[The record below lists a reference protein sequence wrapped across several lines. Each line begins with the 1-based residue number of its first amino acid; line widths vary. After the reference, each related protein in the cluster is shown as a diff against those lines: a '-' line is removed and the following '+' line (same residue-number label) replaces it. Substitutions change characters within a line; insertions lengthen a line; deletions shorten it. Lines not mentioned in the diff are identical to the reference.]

1 MNPDEGGIDFMAK
14 RRVLIL
20 GGGFGGTYAA
30 QRLDRT
36 LATRSDV
43 DVVLVSRDNYL
54 LFTPM
59 LHEVAAGDLYPGDIV
74 NPLRKMLRRVRFMD
88 AEVVDIDLRNRRVR
102 CEAGPLRRTRELSYD
117 YLLVALGSE
126 TNYFGMSGVE
136 AHAATM
142 KTLGDAA
149 LLRNRMVAVLEEA
162 ATETDATLRRRLMT
176 FVVAGGGFA
185 GVETVGAMND
195 FLHETI
201 RYYPELEPSMLRVVL
216 VHPGGV
222 VLPELSERLGRYAQQ
237 KLEQRGVEV
246 RLETRVTG
254 YENFGV
260 DLSPGEAIEANTIVW
275 TAGATPAAAIASLPV
290 ERVKGRLKVN
300 EFLELAGH
308 EGVVW
313 AVGDCAAIPDAKG
326 ELQPPTAQ
334 HGMREA
340 VSAAKNIEAAVN
352 GTASEAFRF
361 TTIGQLASIGRRT
374 GVAQILGMQFSG
386 FLAWFLWR
394 TVYLAKLPG
403 FAKKLRVA
411 ISWSLDLLFA
421 RDIEQVVTMRDV
433 ERMERLSVMLRAMR
447 QASHRFG
454 PSGTEGSTSNGARLG

>member
-1 MNPDEGGIDFMAK
+1 MTK

-20 GGGFGGTYAA
+20 GGGFGGAYAA

-36 LATRSDV
+36 LATRRDV
-43 DVVLVSRDNYL
+43 DVALVSRDNYL

-74 NPLRKMLRRVRFMD
+74 HPVRKMLRRVRFID

-149 LLRNRMVAVLEEA
+149 LLRNRMIAVLEEA
-162 ATETDATLRRRLMT
+162 ATEDDATLRRRLMT

-195 FLHETI
+195 FLRETI
-201 RYYPELEPSMLRVVL
+201 RYYPELDRSMLRVVL
-216 VHPGGV
+216 VHPGRV
-222 VLPELSERLGRYAQQ
+222 VLPELSDRLGRYAQQ
-237 KLEQRGVEV
+237 KLEQRGVEM

-254 YENFGV
+254 YENFVVGLV
-260 DLSPGEAIEANTIVW
+260 PGDPIEANTIVW
-275 TAGATPAAAIASLPV
+275 TAGATLAAAIADLPA
-290 ERVKGRLKVN
+290 EKVKGRLKVN
-300 EFLELAGH
+300 DFLELVGH

-313 AVGDCAAIPDAKG
+313 AVGDCAAVPDGKG
-326 ELQPPTAQ
+326 DVHPPTAQ

-340 VSAAKNIEAAVN
+340 VAAANNIEAAVD
-352 GTASEAFRF
+352 GAAREVFRF
-361 TTIGQLASIGRRT
+361 TTIGQLASIGRHT
-374 GVAQILGMQFSG
+374 GVAQILGMRFSG

-394 TVYLAKLPG
+394 TVYLAKLPAV
-403 FAKKLRVA
+403 AKKLRVA
-411 ISWSLDLLFA
+411 ISWSFDLLFS

-433 ERMERLSVMLRAMR
+433 ERLEKLSVLVRAMR
-447 QASHRFG
+447 QASHG
-454 PSGTEGSTSNGARLG
+454 SGGSGTEGSMSRDARPR